1 MNRTYNSNPTEAM
14 KSILEK
20 EVNLDQAEMAPFLEE
35 DMICLYSGHHLEFL
49 ENKAQ
54 KEINPKKKPVKMP

>member
-49 ENKAQ
+49 ENKA
-54 KEINPKKKPVKMP
+54 